1 MVDTKAIKD
10 LIKLLKD
17 NGLTEIEYSDK
28 STHIKLK
35 REKAPVVASPQAAPA
50 GAGDDHAQQLKMAA
64 KNAAT
69 SNNTINA
76 PSVGVFYTAKS
87 PQEPPF
93 VKVGDRVKK
102 GDVVGV
108 IEVMKTFV
116 NVVADRDGVVEK
128 VLVNNEEGVEYG
140 QPLIQIK

>member
-1 MVDTKAIKD
+1 MDTKAIKD

-35 REKAPVVASPQAAPA
+35 REKAPVIASPQPAAA
-50 GAGDDHAQQLKMAA
+50 KADHAQHLKMAA